1 MTHHNVNT
9 TPDTSVSF
17 NFLHSDGRP
26 FDGLDYIADTANA
39 YKSSMAFALRRA
51 AQYEASAEYH
61 LEQYHRAME
70 ARKQALIDA
79 GELALSLCRAR
90 DAYRQ
95 IKAGGAQ

>member
-1 MTHHNVNT
+1 MSHYILNT
-9 TPDTSVSF
+9 TPDTTQSF
-17 NFLHSDGRP
+17 NFLHTDGRP
-26 FDGLDYIADTANA
+26 FNELDYIADTATA
-39 YKSSMAFALRRA
+39 YKTSMVFALRRA
-51 AQYEASAEYH
+51 AQYGASAEYH